1 MTLAL
6 TYTEGCARA
15 NAAKSPL
22 GPLLESETNSCVHR
36 TEIWHFPLLRP
47 SRSTCITHSWASALP
62 SECHGLFS
70 SLLRRRAQV
79 NKLNLC
85 NLADG
90 NRLRNPGRLA
100 NAALPM

>member
-1 MTLAL
+1 MCTGKCCQ
-6 TYTEGCARA
+6 E
-15 NAAKSPL
+15 
-22 GPLLESETNSCVHR
+22 LESEANSYVHR
-36 TEIWHFPLLRP
+36 TEISHFPLLRP
-47 SRSTCITHSWASALP
+47 SRSTCIMYSWAFAMP

-70 SLLRRRAQV
+70 SLLQWRAQV